1 MGTTTADKAK
11 EQDSEAKVDAVESDE
26 SAEKFIAFKGHN
38 GVRVISKEDWEAI
51 GVKDQETSTW
61 DKTNGWRIPSEEF
74 NKRALNY
81 LLKVD
86 GQFVSE
92 D

>member
-1 MGTTTADKAK
+1 MATSTQDKPKTEAKAASEDKA
-11 EQDSEAKVDAVESDE
+11 E
-26 SAEKFIAFKGHN
+26 EKLGAFIKFNAHN

-51 GVKDQETSTW
+51 GVKDQDTATW
-61 DKTNGWRIPSEEF
+61 DKTNAWRLPTEEF
-74 NKRALNY
+74 GARALNY

-86 GQFVSE
+86 GEFIAE